1 MKHDYE
7 ICYQRLKNSQEAMK
21 TTKDNLI
28 VMQNR
33 IKANWKAEE
42 VMNDIDEIIGF
53 LNWAIQQ

>member
-1 MKHDYE
+1 MNHDHE

-21 TTKDNLI
+21 TARENLVVI
-28 VMQNR
+28 QNR

-53 LNWAIQQ
+53 LNWAAQQ